1 MEKKR
6 QQQQQQQK
14 SVLIKTC
21 LEGKI
26 VRSGFF
32 FFLRSSGVELLKPY
46 CASNMLESNRTTLQA
61 TAGDK
66 EEEEGKKTSQ
76 KSK

>member
-32 FFLRSSGVELLKPY
+32 FSREFRGGAAKAILSIKH
-46 CASNMLESNRTTLQA
+46 A
-61 TAGDK
+61 
-66 EEEEGKKTSQ
+66 
-76 KSK
+76 